1 MLNPNR
7 LPREV
12 FGLKAEATLNR
23 ITLTPSSVNPG
34 ETLYVNIPK
43 LTDDVILGVNMS
55 LSDVHKLSEKDVE
68 KYYVRYQSVMGQQLT
83 DGLVDSGI
91 EAASKTVAYFVPVD
105 DS

>member
-1 MLNPNR
+1 M
-7 LPREV
+7 
-12 FGLKAEATLNR
+12 
-23 ITLTPSSVNPG
+23 
-34 ETLYVNIPK
+34 
-43 LTDDVILGVNMS
+43 NMS